1 MSWAASEERTTA
13 AGRDGWLAAIFA
25 LTVFCGSFLLFLVE
39 PIIAKELLPW
49 FGGAANVWAT
59 CLVFFQ
65 LGLLLGYAYAD
76 ALVRRLA
83 PRAQLASL
91 VVLLAAAALMLPI
104 VPARHWAAAAGTVG
118 PALAVLG
125 ALAATVGAPY
135 VLISAT
141 SPLIQSWYAQRFPG
155 KSPYRLFALSNL
167 ASMLALL
174 AYPTLIEPR
183 LGTRMQSYG
192 WSAAYGLWALLMLVC
207 AASTLGVGDRDRARR
222 RRDRPPR
229 GDPDSDPSLETTLD
243 LYVGPSP
250 SRARYLSWMGLAALG
265 SLLLVA
271 VTNHMTRDVAAI
283 PLLWVLPLAVY
294 LITFIG
300 SFQESRWLTPAR
312 LTAVALAVLALY
324 SAFSLYVNWPG
335 GDSDNTLPIG
345 WQILIL
351 CTVLGGACLYCHGT
365 LARTRPAP
373 AHLTRFY
380 LSISLGGAVGSIL
393 IGLAAPAL
401 LPVDFDLEGGMLVL
415 AAVLIW
421 RSWRGR
427 PLPAPSPARS
437 SHEPSRYMA
446 RYWARLL
453 GIVAFAAT
461 AAAVAVTVQQF
472 YDGTVLTRRNFY
484 GSLRVYEWDAGK
496 AGTARSLT
504 NGVILHGTQYSA
516 PSARRRPTEYYAE
529 PSGVGRAILALQKS
543 RSPLRVGVIGLGVGT
558 LAAYGRPGD
567 VVRFYELNPVVLDI
581 ARHEFTYLKDSAA
594 RIEVALG
601 DARLSL
607 EREPPQGFDLL
618 VVDAFSSDAIPVH
631 LLTREALEIYLRHLR
646 PGGVVAFHTSNRYV
660 DLPPVVARLAEL
672 RGLTARLI
680 EVDDD
685 DTFNTPSSW
694 VLVSADARFFAEP
707 QIRTAASKLAHTT
720 ARAWTDDFSDLIEY
734 MH

>member
-1 MSWAASEERTTA
+1 MSWAASEERGVVA
-13 AGRDGWLAAIFA
+13 AREGWLSAVFA
-25 LTVFCGSFLLFLVE
+25 LTIFCGSFLLFLVE

-65 LGLLLGYAYAD
+65 LGLLLGYGYAD
-76 ALVRRLA
+76 ALARRFT
-83 PRAQLASL
+83 PRGQLASL
-91 VVLLAAAALMLPI
+91 AALLGAAALLLPI
-104 VPARHWAAAAGTVG
+104 VPARHWAAAGQMVG

-125 ALAATVGAPY
+125 ALATTVGAPY

-141 SPLIQSWYAQRFPG
+141 SPLVQSWYAQRFPG

-174 AYPTLIEPR
+174 AYPTLLEPR
-183 LGTRMQSYG
+183 IGTRMQSYC
-192 WSAAYGLWALLMLVC
+192 WSAAYGVWALLMLIC
-207 AASTLGVGDRDRARR
+207 AASTLRSSAK
-222 RRDRPPR
+222 PS
-229 GDPDSDPSLETTLD
+229 SDPALETTVDVFAEPPPPL
-243 LYVGPSP
+243 S
-250 SRARYLSWMGLAALG
+250 RYLTWIGLAALG
-265 SLLLVA
+265 SFLLVA
-271 VTNHMTRDVAAI
+271 VTSHLTRDVAAI

-294 LITFIG
+294 LLTFIV
-300 SFQESRWLTPAR
+300 SFQNSRWLTPVR
-312 LTAVALAVLALY
+312 LAGVALAALALY
-324 SAFSLYVNWPG
+324 SAYSLYVNWPG
-335 GDSDNTLPIG
+335 GDSDDTLAIG

-351 CTVLGGACLYCHGT
+351 CAVLGAACLFCHGT

-380 LSISLGGAVGSIL
+380 LTISLGGALGSIL
-393 IGLAAPAL
+393 VGLAAPAL
-401 LPVDFDLEGGMLVL
+401 LPVDFDLEGGMLAL
-415 AAVLIW
+415 AAVLAYATW
-421 RSWRGR
+421 RRS
-427 PLPAPSPARS
+427 LAAPSSAPDPASPHPAALTS
-437 SHEPSRYMA
+437 SDPSRYAA
-446 RYWARLL
+446 RYWLRPLSVL
-453 GIVAFAAT
+453 AFAAT
-461 AAAVAVTVQQF
+461 ASAVGVSVQQF

-504 NGVILHGTQYSA
+504 NGVILHGTQFSA
-516 PSARRRPTEYYAE
+516 PSARRRPTEYYGE

-543 RSPLRVGVIGLGVGT
+543 RSPLRIGVIGLGVGT

-567 VVRFYELNPVVLDI
+567 VIRFYELNPVVLDI
-581 ARHEFTYLKDSAA
+581 AQREFTYLADSAA

-607 EREPPQGFDLL
+607 EREAPKSFDLL

-631 LLTREALEIYLRHLR
+631 LLTREALEVYLNHLR

-680 EVDDD
+680 ETDED
-685 DTFNTPSSW
+685 DTFNTPSAW
-694 VLVSADARFFAEP
+694 VLVSDDPRFFAAPE
-707 QIRTAASKLAHTT
+707 IRTAASKLAHTG

>member
-1 MSWAASEERTTA
+1 MSWIASEQRASA
-13 AGRDGWLAAIFA
+13 AAREGWLSAVFA
-25 LTVFCGSFLLFLVE
+25 LTVFCGSFLLFLVQ

-76 ALVRRLA
+76 ALVRRLT

-91 VVLLAAAALMLPI
+91 AVLLGAAALILPI
-104 VPARHWAAAAGTVG
+104 VPARHWAEAAGTVG

-125 ALAATVGAPY
+125 ALATTVGAPY

-141 SPLIQSWYAQRFPG
+141 SPLVQSWYAERFPG
-155 KSPYRLFALSNL
+155 RSPYRLFALSNL

-174 AYPTLIEPR
+174 AYPTLVEPR

-207 AASTLGVGDRDRARR
+207 AASTVGVRHGDGARR
-222 RRDRPPR
+222 RSDPPPR
-229 GDPDSDPSLETTLD
+229 EGPKSASSLETTLD
-243 LYVGPSP
+243 LLVGPPP

-265 SLLLVA
+265 SFLLVA

-283 PLLWVLPLAVY
+283 PLLWVVPLAVY
-294 LITFIG
+294 LLTFIG

-312 LTAVALAVLALY
+312 LSAVALGALALY
-324 SAFSLYVNWPG
+324 SAYSLFVNWPG
-335 GDSDNTLPIG
+335 GDSDNTLQIG

-351 CTVLGGACLYCHGT
+351 CVVLGGACLYCHGT

-380 LSISLGGAVGSIL
+380 LSISLGGALGSIL
-393 IGLAAPAL
+393 VGLAAPAL
-401 LPVDFDLEGGMLVL
+401 LRVDFDLEVGMLAL
-415 AAVLIW
+415 AAVLLF
-421 RSWRGR
+421 RSWKRR
-427 PLPAPSPARS
+427 PPAVASAARS
-437 SHEPSRYMA
+437 GREVSRHIA
-446 RYWARLL
+446 RYWLRLL
-453 GIVAFAAT
+453 GTAAFAAT

-496 AGTARSLT
+496 VGTARSLT

-543 RSPLRVGVIGLGVGT
+543 RSPLRIGVIGLGVGT

-581 ARHEFTYLKDSAA
+581 AQREFSYLADSAA

-607 EREPPQGFDLL
+607 EREPSQNFDLL

-631 LLTREALEIYLRHLR
+631 LLTREALGVYLKHLR

-660 DLPPVVARLAEL
+660 DLPPVVARLAAL

-680 EVDDD
+680 ETDDD

-694 VLVSADARFFAEP
+694 VLVSADAHFFADP
-707 QIRTAASKLAHTT
+707 QIAAAASKLAHTT